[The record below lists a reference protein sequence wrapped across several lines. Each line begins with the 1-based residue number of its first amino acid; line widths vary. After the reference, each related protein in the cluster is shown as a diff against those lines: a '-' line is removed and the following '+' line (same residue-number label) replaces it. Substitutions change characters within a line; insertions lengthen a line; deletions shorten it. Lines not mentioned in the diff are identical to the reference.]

1 MKNKWKMTAVVV
13 GLIVYM
19 VLLVIISS
27 AQSDYNVKLS
37 TEAETFEFVSNEEKE
52 YSIPVKVNNK
62 SNRVLSSAEEYQ
74 IFLSYHLYDGN
85 GNLLVHDGMRSS
97 FEHQILSHETD
108 IVDMH
113 MNLEPGEYIVEID
126 VLQEFVAWFAEHED
140 TAVKVK
146 VIVK

>member
-1 MKNKWKMTAVVV
+1 MKNKWKMTAVAV

-85 GNLLVHDGMRSS
+85 GNLLVYDGMRSS

-126 VLQEFVAWFAEHED
+126 VLQEFVAWFAEYED